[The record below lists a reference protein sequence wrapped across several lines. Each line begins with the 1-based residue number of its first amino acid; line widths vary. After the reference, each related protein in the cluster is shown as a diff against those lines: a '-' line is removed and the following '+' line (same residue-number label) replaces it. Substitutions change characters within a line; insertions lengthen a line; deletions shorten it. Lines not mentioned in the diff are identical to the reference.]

1 MEQKNLMPIKLNNRG
16 CRLLAIG
23 VIKSAVEATRKEKD
37 NLEENLRFF
46 QSELFHFWAGLA
58 YGGNPEYRSDDDII
72 NDIMSGKLENDL
84 RIENGGRK
92 SKWF

>member
-1 MEQKNLMPIKLNNRG
+1 MKQKNLMPEKLNKRG

-23 VIKSAVEATRKEKD
+23 VIKSAIEVTRKEKG
-37 NLEENLRFF
+37 NEKENLRFF

-58 YGGNPEYRSDDDII
+58 YGGNPEYRSDEDII
-72 NDIMSGKLENDL
+72 NDILTGKLENDL
-84 RIENGGRK
+84 RVENGGRK

>member
-84 RIENGGRK
+84 RVENGGRK

>member
-37 NLEENLRFF
+37 NVEENLRFF

>member
-37 NLEENLRFF
+37 NVEENLRFF

-84 RIENGGRK
+84 RVENGGRK

>member
-1 MEQKNLMPIKLNNRG
+1 METKNLMPIRLNKRG

-23 VIKSAVEATRKEKD
+23 VIKSAVEATKKEKD
-37 NLEENLRFF
+37 SVEENLRFF

-58 YGGNPEYRSDDDII
+58 YGGNTEYRSDEDII

-84 RIENGGRK
+84 RSENGGRK